1 MPLHGCPVAAC
12 CCCCCCG
19 GCGKAAAAAAPGV
32 FCGVCCPAAATVTSA
47 AAALLPYN
55 YQRQSG
61 HRRRPVHLA
70 RTAEP
75 VDFPAA
81 RHRGGQTMHQVCRR
95 LLRST
100 LPGGYRLDRSPIY
113 MLMYMLSKCLAEHLW
128 RACSACDCRCA
139 LRLGWAL
146 FVGSAAAACPLALLS
161 QRVRPRARGAGSL
174 ASRAAFLSPHTL
186 SIFLPHYNCTLVP
199 APILSLPLSA
209 HHRHR

>member
-1 MPLHGCPVAAC
+1 MMRLLLLRRLRQ
-12 CCCCCCG
+12 
-19 GCGKAAAAAAPGV
+19 AAAAAAPGV
-32 FCGVCCPAAATVTSA
+32 FCGVCCPAAATVTSAAA

-95 LLRST
+95 LLRS
-100 LPGGYRLDRSPIY
+100 LPGGYRLDIY

-174 ASRAAFLSPHTL
+174 ASRLSFSTHT
-186 SIFLPHYNCTLVP
+186 IYLPP
-199 APILSLPLSA
+199 SLQLYTRARSHPKPPT
-209 HHRHR
+209 